1 MDGAGDGKEEE
12 AEMPDP
18 QSCYS
23 SNRVSMD
30 GTGDG
35 REEEAKTLDPQ
46 SCSSN
51 NRASI
56 ALAATKQVWMVPAM
70 RNPNPHTRDTWR
82 RMKSKL
88 CRTKTLMR
96 PTPASDFG

>member
-18 QSCYS
+18 QSCFS
-23 SNRVSMD
+23 SNRASMD
-30 GTGDG
+30 GTSDG
-35 REEEAKTLDPQ
+35 REEEAETLDPQ

-56 ALAATKQVWMVPAM
+56 ALAATEQVWTVSAM
-70 RNPNPHTRDTWR
+70 RNPNPHTRDPRR

-88 CRTKTLMR
+88 CRTKNLM
-96 PTPASDFG
+96 